1 MRFFGRRFMMIDNNK
16 PNDASQ
22 EIDTQDVRQGSRAPG
37 LVWVLVGGIVVAV
50 LGFGL
55 SALFA
60 AG

>member
-1 MRFFGRRFMMIDNNK
+1 MMIDNNK

-37 LVWVLVGGIVVAV
+37 LVWVLVGGIVLAV